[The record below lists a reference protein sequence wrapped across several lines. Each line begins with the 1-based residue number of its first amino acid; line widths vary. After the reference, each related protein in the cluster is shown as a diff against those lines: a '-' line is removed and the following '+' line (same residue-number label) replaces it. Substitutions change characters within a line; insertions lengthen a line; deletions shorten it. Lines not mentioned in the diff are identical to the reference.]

1 MDLKVSI
8 MITTYNRANY
18 LPQAI
23 ESALAQD
30 YPNLEVIV
38 SDNASIDGTPE
49 VVKKYIGDPRFKYF
63 RNEKNLG
70 IAGNWRKALYE
81 YATGEWALV
90 LSDDDYLIDYSYISK
105 ATELIRKYQDIK
117 LVWGNYIT
125 LNENSNIFKESNFK
139 LNEFIDGKYYFIHY
153 REHVAPH
160 IHSTLTT
167 LFNKIEAIKLGAF
180 TKNISS
186 LDTSL
191 WLRFMVVGDVG
202 FIKDNVAVYRVHEKN
217 ETFSMGVE
225 IVLDD
230 IEDIVDIYHC
240 AERAGFFKQKE
251 LKKWKIRQIKILF
264 RWRFIQYFSSGKKK
278 IAWELFKRV
287 YKKHPFVIKAFF
299 NPKILFFL
307 IVNGN
312 KVFIKLAK
320 RAKDFFLRD
329 MN

>member
-1 MDLKVSI
+1 MLPKVSI
-8 MITTYNRANY
+8 IIPTYNRANY
-18 LPQAI
+18 LLQAI

-30 YPNLEVIV
+30 YLNFEVIV

-49 VVKKYIGDPRFKYF
+49 VVKKYTGDPRFKYF

-70 IAGNWRKALYE
+70 IARNWRKALCD
-81 YATGEWALV
+81 YASGDWAMI
-90 LSDDDYLIDYSYISK
+90 LSDDDYLIDNCYISK
-105 ATELIRKYQDIK
+105 AIELVRKYQNIK

-167 LFNKIEAIKLGAF
+167 VFNRIEAIKLGAF
-180 TKNISS
+180 AKNIST

-191 WLRFMVVGDVG
+191 WLRFMLVGDVG

-217 ETFSMGVE
+217 ETFNMGVE

-230 IEDIVDIYHC
+230 MEDIVDIYHC
-240 AERAGFFKQKE
+240 VERAGFFKQRE
-251 LKKWKIRQIKILF
+251 LRKWKMRQIKILF
-264 RWRFIQYFSSGKKK
+264 TWRFFQYFNSGKKK
-278 IAWELFKRV
+278 EAWELFKRV
-287 YKKHPFVIKAFF
+287 YKKYPFVIKAFL
-299 NPKILFFL
+299 NPKNLLVPMISS
-307 IVNGN
+307 N
-312 KVFIKLAK
+312 KVLFTMVRKVKGIVTIQ
-320 RAKDFFLRD
+320 R
-329 MN
+329 